1 MRENS
6 VGKWLFLHDHQPL
19 MCTYYLVY
27 LVYEDDI
34 MSGAVDETGIN
45 NIP

>member
-1 MRENS
+1 MMENS
-6 VGKWLFLHDHQPL
+6 LRKWLFLHERQPL

-34 MSGAVDETGIN
+34 KSGTVNGTVIN